1 MTYFKQS
8 FIILAVIVSLTKV
21 GIAQTNTNK
30 EVLQRMYLTETD
42 KDIQSRTL
50 AYQKAKK
57 YGWPLV
63 LENKELHQ
71 FSVLKGIDCFGFP
84 VYVGTLGNISANTIS
99 TNQVWQQY
107 SVSGSSTNMLDKL
120 AIWDGGTV
128 NKNHVE
134 LIGRILQK
142 DSANSIHTSDDHATH
157 TSGTMI
163 AAGINPSAKGM
174 SYAAQQLIV
183 YDFINDFAE
192 VSKEA
197 PNLLL
202 SNHSYGTNAGWLL
215 NGSWFFYGNPDSLS
229 DYKFGFYGQE
239 AQTWDSILYNAP
251 GYLIVQAAGN
261 SRNSNGPAVGS
272 TYQYYSPLD
281 SSTILTGTR
290 GAGISSNDSFYT
302 IPTYAN
308 AKNIL
313 TVGAVSGLQ
322 YGYTLPSDVEMTN
335 FSSWGPTSDGR
346 IKPDLV
352 ADGVGVTS
360 CVASSN
366 NAYAVYNGTSMAT
379 PSITGSLF
387 LIQELY
393 SKKHNGSFMRSA
405 SLKGL
410 AIHTA
415 DEAGAYPGPD
425 YKYGWGLMNTKK
437 AADFVTNIYNSDTII
452 EQVLNNTDTFRY
464 SFVASGSD
472 PIKATLAWTDAP
484 AGINYA
490 HRYNN
495 PETKLINDLD
505 IVVINNSTTYH
516 PWVLNPNLPNQAAF
530 KGVNNL
536 DNVER
541 VDIDTTI
548 PGNLYTVI
556 ITHKGSLQRGSQAFS
571 LILSGINGDSAC
583 ASYPTNNAGLTIDS
597 LSVTNLHVKN
607 TSGCTTYT
615 DNRKYVACI
624 EPHQNVAFT
633 VYTGNCSGITN
644 ASSVVKL
651 YVDYNHNGTYSDP
664 GELVA
669 TSAVLTGKTIYS
681 GSFTT
686 PWTLQPGAKTTMRI
700 VAVETTD
707 TSSVKPCGTYAKGE
721 TQDISLQVVAPS
733 NDIAVTDIVAPVDS
747 SCNGSTL
754 LAVQLY
760 NKGTAVQNKIPLSV
774 VVKNG
779 NTVISTQSVT
789 CNVIAHPQD
798 IFTYTLPASITL
810 AASTSYTIS
819 AVASL
824 VNDQD
829 TTNNSFTKTLVT
841 AGPVTTPSGIGE
853 ICVTNGYALLEV
865 TNSKPGVNYFWY
877 NSSTSDVPVASG
889 TTANSNNIPANN
901 TFYLTSGLNTSGI
914 GLSSK
919 NLFPGGGG
927 YLPLTG
933 NTNYIRYN
941 SNTNVILQSAK
952 LYTGYPGK
960 ITISMGDFAG
970 TTFVPT
976 SSVAINV
983 PATLATPVKGAY
995 ALNDPADTG
1004 AVYSLNLP
1012 LTAGAHYIVIS
1023 TDTSATVFCN
1033 NNVTGS
1039 PYPMGNQNE
1048 LAILSNSGA
1057 TYQSDYL
1064 ALYAMKFTTADCPSS
1079 RVTVIAN
1086 NANPPVIT
1094 QSHDTLFSSNMLNN
1108 QWFEN
1113 GGPLFMENNYYFVAA
1128 DSAVYTVS
1136 CSDSMGCTQTSNGF
1150 LFDSSMIFDTVHTG
1164 HDSLYGFTIYPVP
1177 VINHLMG
1184 IRFSMI
1190 GSSDMKLSLF
1200 NPLGQLCMYKDY
1212 PSVTGNF
1219 DQQIWVGN
1227 LSSGVYYL
1235 YIRFKNGTLKR
1246 AIRIIR

>member
-1 MTYFKQS
+1 MTYLSQS
-8 FIILAVIVSLTKV
+8 FIILAIIVSLTNV

-30 EVLQRMYLTETD
+30 EVLNRMYLNETE
-42 KDIQSRTL
+42 KDNQSRTL
-50 AYQKAKK
+50 ALQKAKK

-71 FSVLKGIDCFGFP
+71 FSVLKGVDHFGFP
-84 VYVGTLGNISANTIS
+84 IYVSTLGNISANTIS
-99 TNQVWQQY
+99 TNKVWQQY
-107 SVSGSSTNMLDKL
+107 SVSGSSANMLNKL

-128 NKNHVE
+128 YKTHPE
-134 LIGRILQK
+134 LIGRIIQK
-142 DSANSIHTSDDHATH
+142 DSANSIHLDDNHCTH
-157 TSGTMI
+157 TTGTMI
-163 AAGINPSAKGM
+163 ATGINPSVKGM
-174 SYAAQQLIV
+174 SYATQQLIA

-202 SNHSYGTNAGWLL
+202 SNHSYGTNTGWLL
-215 NGSWFFYGNPDSLS
+215 YQGSWFFYGNPDSLS

-239 AQTWDSILYNAP
+239 AQTWDSISYNAP
-251 GYLIVQAAGN
+251 NYLIVQAAGN
-261 SRNSNGPAVGS
+261 NRNSNGPAVGN
-272 TYQYYSPLD
+272 TYQYYSPID

-290 GAGISSNDSFYT
+290 VAGINSNDSFNT

-308 AKNIL
+308 AKNIM
-313 TVGAVSGLQ
+313 TVGAVSGLL
-322 YGYTLPSDVEMTN
+322 YGYTAPSDAVMAN

-352 ADGVGVTS
+352 ADGVGVLST
-360 CVASSN
+360 VASSTTP
-366 NAYAVYNGTSMAT
+366 YAVYNGTSMAT
-379 PSITGSLF
+379 PSVTGSLF
-387 LIQELY
+387 LVQELY

-437 AADFVTNIYNSDTII
+437 AADFVANNYNSDTII
-452 EQVLNNTDTFRY
+452 EHVLNNTDTFRY

-472 PIKATLAWTDAP
+472 PVKATLAWTDAP
-484 AGINYA
+484 ANINYS

-505 IVVINNSTTYH
+505 IKVVNNGTTYY
-516 PWVLNPNLPNQAAF
+516 PWVLNPNQPTQAAW
-530 KGVNNL
+530 KAVNNL

-556 ITHKGSLQRGSQAFS
+556 VTHKGNLQRGSQAFS
-571 LILSGINGDSAC
+571 LILSGINGDSSC
-583 ASYPTNNAGLTIDS
+583 TSYPTSNAGLTIDS
-597 LSVTNLHVKN
+597 LSVTNLHLKN
-607 TSGCTTYT
+607 TTGCTTYT
-615 DNRKYVACI
+615 DNRKYAASI

-644 ASSVVKL
+644 ASSVVKV
-651 YVDYNHNGTYSDP
+651 YVDYNHNGSYSDP
-664 GELVA
+664 GELVS
-669 TSAVLTGKTIYS
+669 TSAVLTGKTSYTS
-681 GSFTT
+681 SFTT
-686 PWTLQPGAKTTMRI
+686 PWTLQPGTKTTMRI
-700 VAVETTD
+700 VVVETTD
-707 TSSVKPCGTYAKGE
+707 TSTVKPCGTYAKGE

-747 SCNGSTL
+747 TCNGNTL

-760 NKGTAVQNKIPLSV
+760 NKGTTVQNKIPLTV

-779 NTVISTQSVT
+779 STVISAQSVT
-789 CNVIAHPQD
+789 CNVIVNPQD

-810 AASTSYTIS
+810 AASTTYTIS

-824 VNDQD
+824 ANDQD
-829 TTNNSFTKTLVT
+829 TTNNSFTKTIAT
-841 AGPVTTPSGIGE
+841 AGPVSTPSGIGE
-853 ICVTNGYALLEV
+853 ICVSNGYALLEV

-889 TTANSNNIPANN
+889 TTANSNNIPADN

-933 NTNYIRYN
+933 NSNYIRYN

-960 ITISMGDFAG
+960 IT
-970 TTFVPT
+970 FVPT

-995 ALNDPADTG
+995 AVNDPADAG

-1033 NNVTGS
+1033 NNVTGN

-1048 LAILSNSGA
+1048 LAILSNSA
-1057 TYQSDYL
+1057 AAYQSNYL
-1064 ALYAMKFTTADCPSS
+1064 ALYAMKFTSPDCPSA
-1079 RVTVIAN
+1079 RVTVVAN
-1086 NANPPVIT
+1086 KANPPVIT
-1094 QSHDTLFSSNMLNN
+1094 HSHDTLFSSNLMNN

-1113 GGPLFMENNYYFVAA
+1113 GGPIFMANDYFFVVA

-1150 LFDSSMIFDTVHTG
+1150 LFDSSMIFDTSHTV
-1164 HDSLYGFTIYPVP
+1164 HDSLYGFTVYPIP
-1177 VINHLMG
+1177 VVNSLMG
-1184 IRFSMI
+1184 IRFTMI
-1190 GSSDMKLSLF
+1190 GNSDMKLSLF

-1212 PSVTGNF
+1212 PTVTGNF

-1235 YIRFKNGTLKR
+1235 YIRFKNATLKR
-1246 AIRIIR
+1246 AIRIFR